1 MLKLQSGMSGIETI
15 RPTTCVRGSHGNAG
29 TGRTMV
35 RSLFKEIANNPLGV
49 KLDGLQ
55 IINDGR
61 GHASHAFF
69 QFEQP
74 CTLLKEKNAENFQEF
89 YYLFFR

>member
-1 MLKLQSGMSGIETI
+1 MNGIENI
-15 RPTTCVRGSHGNAG
+15 RPTTCVRSGHGNAG

-35 RSLFKEIANNPLGV
+35 GTLFKEIANNPLRV

-55 IINDGR
+55 IIDDGR

-74 CTLLKEKNAENFQEF
+74 CILLREKNAENCQEF
-89 YYLFFR
+89 INFFV